1 LVFKEWSLSNVPG
14 RYRIWIPI
22 MAITN
27 GYATLAEIKGYM
39 SISDNTD
46 NDLLENLI
54 ESASRSIDRIA
65 NRRFYLDATASAR
78 LYRAYSNIFVF
89 VDDIGTTSNLVVAID
104 ENGNGTYSK
113 TLTLNTDYIL
123 DPLTSQ
129 SLNRPFTQ
137 LTMVSN
143 TESWPIFPG
152 LTSNGLRPGVQVTAR
167 WGWPSVPD
175 DLNMACLIL
184 TADLYKRKDAPGGIL
199 GLGDLGVVR
208 MSPIGRDV
216 TAMVRAYKKEV
227 IA

>member
-1 LVFKEWSLSNVPG
+1 
-14 RYRIWIPI
+14 
-22 MAITN
+22 
-27 GYATLAEIKGYM
+27 M

-46 NDLLENLI
+46 NDLLENLV

-89 VDDIGTTSNLVVAID
+89 VDDIGSTSGLIVKTD
-104 ENGNGTYSK
+104 EDGNGTYSK
-113 TLTLNTDYIL
+113 TLTLNTDFIL

-152 LTSNGLRPGVQVTAR
+152 ITSNGLRPGVQVTAR

>member
-1 LVFKEWSLSNVPG
+1 
-14 RYRIWIPI
+14 

-27 GYATLAEIKGYM
+27 GYATLTEIKNYM
-39 SISDNTD
+39 SISDSTD
-46 NDLLENLI
+46 NDLLENLV

-89 VDDIGTTSNLVVAID
+89 VDDIGTTSNLVVAMD
-104 ENGNGTYSK
+104 EDGNGTYSK

-123 DPLTSQ
+123 DPLTSP
-129 SLNRPFTQ
+129 SLNRPYTQ

-152 LTSNGLRPGVQVTAR
+152 ITSNGLRPGVQVTAR

>member
-1 LVFKEWSLSNVPG
+1 
-14 RYRIWIPI
+14 

-27 GYATLAEIKGYM
+27 GYATLTQIKAYM

-46 NDLLENLI
+46 NDLLEDLI

-78 LYRAYSNIFVF
+78 LYRAYSDIFVY
-89 VDDIGTTSNLVVAID
+89 VDDIGTTSSLVVKTD
-104 ENGNGTYSK
+104 SNGNGTYAK
-113 TLTLNTDYIL
+113 TLTLNQDYIL
-123 DPLTSQ
+123 DPLTAS

-143 TESWPIFPG
+143 TETWPIFPG
-152 LTSNGLRPGVQVTAR
+152 LTQNGLRPGVQVTAR

-175 DLNMACLIL
+175 DINMACLIL

-227 IA
+227 VA

>member
-1 LVFKEWSLSNVPG
+1 
-14 RYRIWIPI
+14 

-27 GYATLAEIKGYM
+27 GYATLAEIKAYM

-46 NDLLENLI
+46 NDLLENLV

-89 VDDIGTTSNLVVAID
+89 VDDIGTTSNLVVKTD
-104 ENGNGTYSK
+104 EDGNGTYSK
-113 TLTLNTDYIL
+113 TLTLNTDFIL

>member
-1 LVFKEWSLSNVPG
+1 
-14 RYRIWIPI
+14 
-22 MAITN
+22 
-27 GYATLAEIKGYM
+27 M
-39 SISDNTD
+39 SISDSTD
-46 NDLLENLI
+46 DTLLENLV

-89 VDDIGTTSNLVVAID
+89 VDDIGTTSSLVVKTD
-104 ENGNGTYSK
+104 EDGNGTYSK

>member
-1 LVFKEWSLSNVPG
+1 
-14 RYRIWIPI
+14 

-27 GYATLAEIKGYM
+27 GYATLTEIKNYM

-46 NDLLENLI
+46 NDLLEDLI

-78 LYRAYSNIFVF
+78 LYRAYSDIFVY
-89 VDDIGTTSNLVVAID
+89 VDDIGTTSSLVVATD

-113 TLTLNTDYIL
+113 TLTLNQDYIL
-123 DPLTSQ
+123 DPLTAS
-129 SLNRPFTQ
+129 SLGRPFTQ

-143 TESWPIFPG
+143 TETWPIFPG
-152 LTSNGLRPGVQVTAR
+152 LTQNGLRPGVQVTAR

-175 DLNMACLIL
+175 DINMACLIL
-184 TADLYKRKDAPGGIL
+184 AADLYKRKDAPGGIL

-208 MSPIGRDV
+208 MSPVGRDI

-227 IA
+227 VA

>member
-1 LVFKEWSLSNVPG
+1 
-14 RYRIWIPI
+14 
-22 MAITN
+22 
-27 GYATLAEIKGYM
+27 M

-46 NDLLENLI
+46 NDLLEDLI
-54 ESASRSIDRIA
+54 ESASRSIDRMA

-78 LYRAYSNIFVF
+78 LYRAYSDIFVY
-89 VDDIGTTSNLVVAID
+89 VDDIGTTSSLAVALDI
-104 ENGNGTYSK
+104 NGNGTYTK
-113 TLTLNTDYIL
+113 TLTLNQDYIL
-123 DPLTSQ
+123 DPLTAS
-129 SLNRPFTQ
+129 SLGRPFTQ

-143 TESWPIFPG
+143 TETWPIFPG
-152 LTSNGLRPGVQVTAR
+152 LTQNGLRPGVQVTAK

-175 DLNMACLIL
+175 DINMACLIL

>member
-1 LVFKEWSLSNVPG
+1 
-14 RYRIWIPI
+14 

-27 GYATLAEIKGYM
+27 GYATLAEIKAYM
-39 SISDNTD
+39 SISDTTD
-46 NDLLENLI
+46 DSLLENLV

-89 VDDIGTTSNLVVAID
+89 VDDIGTTSSLVVKTD
-104 ENGNGTYSK
+104 EDGNGTYSK

>member
-1 LVFKEWSLSNVPG
+1 
-14 RYRIWIPI
+14 
-22 MAITN
+22 MAIVN
-27 GYATLAEIKGYM
+27 GYATLTQIKNYM

-46 NDLLENLI
+46 NDLLEDLI

-78 LYRAYSNIFVF
+78 LYRAYSDIFVY
-89 VDDIGTTSNLVVAID
+89 VDDIGTTSSLSVALDI
-104 ENGNGTYSK
+104 NGNGTYTK
-113 TLTLNTDYIL
+113 TLTLNQDYIL
-123 DPLTSQ
+123 DPLTAS
-129 SLNRPFTQ
+129 SLGRPFTQ

-143 TESWPIFPG
+143 TETWPIFPG
-152 LTSNGLRPGVQVTAR
+152 LTQNGLRPGVQVTAK

-175 DLNMACLIL
+175 DINMACLIL

>member
-1 LVFKEWSLSNVPG
+1 
-14 RYRIWIPI
+14 
-22 MAITN
+22 MAIVN
-27 GYATLAEIKGYM
+27 GYATLTQIKAYM

-46 NDLLENLI
+46 NDLLEDLV

-65 NRRFYLDATASAR
+65 NRRFYLDSSASAR

-89 VDDIGTTSNLVVAID
+89 VDDIGTTSSLVVAVD
-104 ENGNGTYSK
+104 EDGNGTYSK

-123 DPLTSQ
+123 DPLTSP
-129 SLNRPFTQ
+129 SLNRPYTQ

-152 LTSNGLRPGVQVTAR
+152 ITSNGLRPGVQVTAR

-175 DLNMACLIL
+175 DINMACLIL

>member
-1 LVFKEWSLSNVPG
+1 
-14 RYRIWIPI
+14 

-27 GYATLAEIKGYM
+27 GYATLAEIKAYM
-39 SISDNTD
+39 SISDTTD
-46 NDLLENLI
+46 DSLLENLV

-89 VDDIGTTSNLVVAID
+89 VDDIGSTTGLIVAID

-152 LTSNGLRPGVQVTAR
+152 LTSNGLRPGVQVTAK
-167 WGWPSVPD
+167 WGWPAVPD

>member
-1 LVFKEWSLSNVPG
+1 
-14 RYRIWIPI
+14 
-22 MAITN
+22 MAIVN
-27 GYATLAEIKGYM
+27 GYATLTEIKNYM

-46 NDLLENLI
+46 NDLLENLV

-78 LYRAYSNIFVF
+78 LYRAYSNIFVY
-89 VDDIGTTSNLVVAID
+89 VDDIGTTSSLVVAVD

-123 DPLTSQ
+123 DPLTSP
-129 SLNRPFTQ
+129 SLNRPYTQ

-143 TESWPIFPG
+143 TETWPIFPG

>member
-1 LVFKEWSLSNVPG
+1 
-14 RYRIWIPI
+14 
-22 MAITN
+22 MAIVN
-27 GYATLAEIKGYM
+27 GYATLTQIKNYM

-46 NDLLENLI
+46 NDLLEDLI
-54 ESASRSIDRIA
+54 ESASRSIDRMA

-78 LYRAYSNIFVF
+78 LYRAYSDIFVY
-89 VDDIGTTSNLVVAID
+89 VDDIGTTSNLAVALDI
-104 ENGNGTYSK
+104 NGNGTYTK
-113 TLTLNTDYIL
+113 TLTLNQDYIL
-123 DPLTSQ
+123 DPLTAS
-129 SLNRPFTQ
+129 SLGRPFTQ

-143 TESWPIFPG
+143 TETWPIFPG
-152 LTSNGLRPGVQVTAR
+152 LTQNGLRPGVQVTAR

-175 DLNMACLIL
+175 DINMACLIL

>member
-1 LVFKEWSLSNVPG
+1 LSNVPG
-14 RYRIWIPI
+14 QYRIWIPI

-27 GYATLAEIKGYM
+27 GYATLAEIKAYM

-46 NDLLENLI
+46 NDLLENLV

-216 TAMVRAYKKEV
+216 TTMVRAYKKEV

>member
-1 LVFKEWSLSNVPG
+1 
-14 RYRIWIPI
+14 

-27 GYATLAEIKGYM
+27 GYATLAEIKGYL
-39 SISDNTD
+39 SISDSTD
-46 NDLLENLI
+46 DSLLESLI

-65 NRRFYLDATASAR
+65 NRRFYLDSSATAR
-78 LYRAYSNIFVF
+78 LYRAYSDVFVY
-89 VDDIGTTSNLVVAID
+89 VDDIGTTNGLVVAVD

-113 TLTLNTDYIL
+113 TLTLNTDFIL
-123 DPLTSQ
+123 DPLTAS
-129 SLNRPFTQ
+129 SLGRPYTQ

-143 TESWPIFPG
+143 TEMWPIFPG
-152 LTSNGLRPGVQVTAR
+152 ITQNGLRPGVQVTAK

-175 DLNMACLIL
+175 DINMACLIL

-199 GLGDLGVVR
+199 GLGDLGAIR

-227 IA
+227 LA

>member
-1 LVFKEWSLSNVPG
+1 MSNVPG

-22 MAITN
+22 MAIVN
-27 GYATLAEIKGYM
+27 GYATLTQIKNYM

-46 NDLLENLI
+46 NDLLEDLI
-54 ESASRSIDRIA
+54 ESASRSIDRMA

-78 LYRAYSNIFVF
+78 LYRAYSDIFVY
-89 VDDIGTTSNLVVAID
+89 VDDIGTTSNLSVALDI
-104 ENGNGTYSK
+104 NGNGTYTK
-113 TLTLNTDYIL
+113 TLTLNQDYIL
-123 DPLTSQ
+123 DPLTAS
-129 SLNRPFTQ
+129 SLGRPFTQ

-143 TESWPIFPG
+143 TETWPIFPG
-152 LTSNGLRPGVQVTAR
+152 LTQNGLRPGVQVTAR

-175 DLNMACLIL
+175 DINMACLIL

>member
-1 LVFKEWSLSNVPG
+1 
-14 RYRIWIPI
+14 
-22 MAITN
+22 
-27 GYATLAEIKGYM
+27 M

-46 NDLLENLI
+46 NDLLEDLI

-89 VDDIGTTSNLVVAID
+89 VDDIGTTSNLVVAMD
-104 ENGNGTYSK
+104 EDGNGTYSK

-152 LTSNGLRPGVQVTAR
+152 ITSNGLRPGVQVTAR

-175 DLNMACLIL
+175 DINMACLIL

>member
-1 LVFKEWSLSNVPG
+1 
-14 RYRIWIPI
+14 
-22 MAITN
+22 
-27 GYATLAEIKGYM
+27 M

-46 NDLLENLI
+46 NDLLEDLI

-89 VDDIGTTSNLVVAID
+89 VDDIGTTSNLVVAMD
-104 ENGNGTYSK
+104 EDGNGTYSK

-123 DPLTSQ
+123 DPLTSP
-129 SLNRPFTQ
+129 SLNRPYTQ

-152 LTSNGLRPGVQVTAR
+152 ITSNGLRPGVQVTAR